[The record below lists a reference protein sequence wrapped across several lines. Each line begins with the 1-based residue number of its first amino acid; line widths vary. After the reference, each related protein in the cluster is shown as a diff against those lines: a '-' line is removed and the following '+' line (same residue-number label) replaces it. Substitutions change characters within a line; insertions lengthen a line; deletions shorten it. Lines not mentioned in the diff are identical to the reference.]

1 MGLRSFKE
9 SDLRT
14 ISDALYIAED
24 ATVNFYKF
32 SAGEW
37 KRHCYEVKTQASLS
51 KGGITSDVFA
61 LLNKGVA
68 LINRF
73 ELKTKNYDFYLICL
87 QDHKILKAMTRDTQ
101 LGLLPLL
108 VYILTHELVHIVRF
122 CNFSQ
127 RFDVSRT
134 KRDREEGIVH
144 DTTFKIL
151 GGLSLPKLDYVLDIY
166 QGHRMG
172 ARAFL

>member
-1 MGLRSFKE
+1 MGLWSFQE

-37 KRHCYEVKTQASLS
+37 KRHRYEVKTQTTLS

-68 LINRF
+68 RINSF
-73 ELKTKNYDFYLICL
+73 ELKTKRYDFYLICL

-127 RFDVSRT
+127 RFDVPRT

-166 QGHRMG
+166 QDHRMG
-172 ARAFL
+172 AGAFL